1 MPQMQLPEGVEWSIH
16 CCWLLA
22 LLPGDTALSAR
33 RLAEFYGLPDAYL
46 SKLLKSLVRAGLLTA
61 SSGPRGGFRL
71 ARPPAEMT
79 VLDIVG
85 AVEGTA
91 PAFRCMEIRQRG
103 PAPLARAECRHPCGI
118 ASVMHDAERAWRES
132 LAGTTVAD
140 LVRDAGNGS
149 VTRARRWLGS
159 LPATSPA

>member
-1 MPQMQLPEGVEWSIH
+1 MQLPEGVEWSIH

-22 LLPGDTALSAR
+22 LLPDRTALSAR

-71 ARPPAEMT
+71 ARPPAELTM
-79 VLDIVG
+79 LDIVA

-103 PAPLARAECRHPCGI
+103 PAPLPRAECRRPCGI
-118 ASVMHDAERAWRES
+118 ASVMHEAERAWRDS

-140 LVRDAGNGS
+140 LVSDAGNGS
-149 VTRARRWLGS
+149 IARARGWLAS
-159 LPATSPA
+159 LPPSSRA